1 ENGESADVVFK
12 SLGVP
17 AGPASFVARS
27 DPQLPAQLRQAAFA
41 VPQPA
46 AGKAAYRALSLD
58 NGGAALLIVSAVKPG
73 TAGSNATSDQQ
84 LLEQYQKRDR
94 EAELAAYEAALVRA
108 AEVKRNPKVF
118 E

>member
-1 ENGESADVVFK
+1 M
-12 SLGVP
+12 
-17 AGPASFVARS
+17 
-27 DPQLPAQLRQAAFA
+27 
-41 VPQPA
+41 PQPA